1 MNQAIRK
8 YTLFIVIAVPAVFT
22 MLTSACKGNGRYA
35 QFSGYAQGGTWGVKA
50 NLAGVRTSRSEIQRN
65 IEAILEEIDTTLS
78 GYNKSSQLSR
88 LNAGDTIRPSAML
101 CEVYDAAWKFWQ
113 ESDGALDCAAGPLY
127 DIWGFGFKN
136 GEMPSDEQVR
146 QALEISG
153 MKRLRPTME
162 EAMRDGRLW
171 GPWLEKSSCSGN
183 REGSDCARNGCSGS
197 RNGGDCTRAGS
208 NGSRDG
214 NDCTPAGCKGS
225 RDGDDCTRAGCKG
238 SRNGSD
244 GNAPATVDILVLPQ
258 LNFNAIAQ
266 GYSCDKVAAY
276 LDGIGVKDM
285 LVDIGEIWC
294 RGLNP
299 SGKPWRVGV
308 DRPVDG
314 NDRPGADMDGIWES
328 GLLTGD
334 GKQPG
339 SDYGAG
345 GLTGGQGIV
354 TSGNYRKFYIR
365 DGRKYS
371 HTIDPRSGYPVG
383 TAPSANSGEP
393 FLKPDQNGNHSANS
407 EEPFLKSDQNR
418 NHSANSGEPFL
429 KSGQNRNH
437 TAKTGGPFLKS
448 DHNRNRSTNSGV
460 PSLESGQIRD
470 GNGRARKAAGGSGEP
485 GSGTLLSATIVAP
498 TAMAADAYATYC
510 MVIGFEAARDFIE
523 SRPDLEGYLI
533 VSTGATVWTDGSSN
547 AAIGTSST
555 GNAANAATTST
566 SSSGNATGSTDSDMS
581 EWASAGFKLSH

>member
-1 MNQAIRK
+1 MQSINHIAIR
-8 YTLFIVIAVPAVFT
+8 LGVF
-22 MLTSACKGNGRYA
+22 LLLISCTSCNSNRYA

-50 NLAGVRTSRSEIQRN
+50 NLAGVKTSRAEIQRN

-127 DIWGFGFKN
+127 DIWGFGFKS
-136 GEMPSDEQVR
+136 GEMPSDDQVR
-146 QALEISG
+146 QALAISG

-162 EAMRDGRLW
+162 EALREGRLW
-171 GPWLEKSSCSGN
+171 GPWLEKP
-183 REGSDCARNGCSGS
+183 GC
-197 RNGGDCTRAGS
+197 N
-208 NGSRDG
+208 
-214 NDCTPAGCKGS
+214 
-225 RDGDDCTRAGCKG
+225 
-238 SRNGSD
+238 
-244 GNAPATVDILVLPQ
+244 GNAPATADILVLPQ

-339 SDYGAG
+339 SDYGCS
-345 GLTGGQGIV
+345 GLAGGQGIV

-393 FLKPDQNGNHSANS
+393 
-407 EEPFLKSDQNR
+407 
-418 NHSANSGEPFL
+418 
-429 KSGQNRNH
+429 
-437 TAKTGGPFLKS
+437 
-448 DHNRNRSTNSGV
+448 
-460 PSLESGQIRD
+460 
-470 GNGRARKAAGGSGEP
+470 

-498 TAMAADAYATYC
+498 TAMEADAYATYC

-533 VSTGATVWTDGSSN
+533 VSTGN
-547 AAIGTSST
+547 
-555 GNAANAATTST
+555 ATTST
-566 SSSGNATGSTDSDMS
+566 TGNEMS
-581 EWASAGFKLSH
+581 EWASGGFKLSH